1 MNEAK
6 SKKMLTFVVDDLPL
20 HGYPVMDQIRKD
32 SKLCDVQIKVGMK
45 NISAHRIVLAAT
57 VPYFY
62 AMFLND
68 MREAKQQEIDISCI
82 DPSAMESLIN
92 FAYTGRVQI
101 TMSNVQPLLVGAS
114 YLNLKSVKEACCSFL
129 VDHLHPKNV
138 IGMRAFGDHHGC
150 PHLVDNANKFIA
162 NNFAEVVGHDE
173 FIHLSSSEVTAM
185 ISRDDLYIPSE
196 EVVFSAVIKWTLASV
211 SEKAEDLLEDVS
223 SLCVEDRK
231 ASLPDLLAKVRLPL
245 LSPAFLA
252 DVVAKEQIVRESLP
266 CRDLLDEAK
275 DYHLMPERRPR
286 LHSFR
291 TRPRCCFDVVGYM
304 FAVGGLASTGESLS
318 SVEMYDPV
326 TRKWGATAGMTTQRS
341 RVGVAVVD
349 DVLYA
354 IGGYDG
360 RERLDTVEAFY
371 PDLKL
376 WKTVSSMNSKRSALG
391 AVAFNSRLYVC
402 GGYDGQTSLDSV
414 EEYNPKENEWKNVP
428 TMSRPRSAAGVAVFE
443 NDIYVS
449 GGHDGLQI
457 FYSVEKYNPATQTWA
472 SVPPMLEKR
481 CRLGCAVLNGRL
493 FCAGGY
499 DGSKFLSSVETFD
512 PATNTWSYVAEMNVK
527 RSRVAILV
535 NCGKLFA
542 IGGYDGEN
550 NLKSMECYD
559 PKADRWEFHEP
570 LTAHEGGVGVGLMP
584 MKMYSDGN
592 DDED

>member
-1 MNEAK
+1 V
-6 SKKMLTFVVDDLPL
+6 TFVVEDLPL
-20 HGYPVMDQIRKD
+20 QGYPVMDQIRKD
-32 SKLCDVQIKVGMK
+32 SKLCDVTIKVGPK
-45 NISAHRIVLAAT
+45 SIPAHRVILAAT
-57 VPYFY
+57 VPYFH

-68 MREAKQQEIDISCI
+68 MREATQKEIAIPCVE
-82 DPSAMESLIN
+82 PSAMEDLVN
-92 FAYTGRVQI
+92 FVYSGKVQI
-101 TMSNVQPLLVGAS
+101 TMANVQPLLVGAS

-129 VDHLHPKNV
+129 VEHLHPRNV
-138 IGMRAFGDHHGC
+138 IGMRAFGDHHDC
-150 PHLVDNANKFIA
+150 QHLVESSNKFIA
-162 NNFAEVVGHDE
+162 NNFSEVVNHE
-173 FIHLSSSEVTAM
+173 EYLHLSSSEVSAL

-196 EVVFSAVIKWTLASV
+196 EVVFSAVIKWTLYPSN
-211 SEKAEDLLEDVS
+211 AEDEGRWTKDEDEELE
-223 SLCVEDRK
+223 CGKTEDRK
-231 ASLPDLLAKVRLPL
+231 AVLPSLLALVRLPL
-245 LSPAFLA
+245 LTPAFLA
-252 DVVAKEQIVRESLP
+252 DVVAKEQSVRESLP

-291 TRPRCCFDVVGYM
+291 TRPRCCFDIVGYIY
-304 FAVGGLASTGESLS
+304 AVGGLSSTGESLS
-318 SVEMYDPV
+318 TVEKYDPV
-326 TRKWGATAGMTTQRS
+326 TRKWRPSAEMTTKRS

-371 PDLKL
+371 PEKKA
-376 WKTVSSMNSKRSALG
+376 WETVASMDSKRSALG
-391 AVAFNSRLYVC
+391 AVSFNSRLYVC

-414 EEYNPKENEWKNVP
+414 EEYNPNENIWKNVP

-443 NDIYVS
+443 NDIYVA

-499 DGSKFLSSVETFD
+499 DGSKFLASVETFD

-542 IGGYDGEN
+542 IGGYDGET
-550 NLKSMECYD
+550 NLQSMECYD
-559 PKADRWEFHEP
+559 PKANRWDFHEP
-570 LTAHEGGVGVGLMP
+570 LTSHEGGVGVGLIP
-584 MKMYSDGN
+584 MKMYRDGSD
-592 DDED
+592 DVD